1 MLNNSELESLKA
13 VFSEYSEIEGVYL
26 FGSAASDK
34 KAEYEDI
41 DVGIVYSDPVIEEKK
56 VDLYAALVKKGLDN
70 VDIVFFN
77 SADLV
82 LQFEI
87 IHHNKLIYRKEG
99 FNHGELFSLTVRK
112 YFDFKPYLDRQRE
125 AYKKRILNG

>member
-1 MLNNSELESLKA
+1 MVNSSELESLKA
-13 VFSEYSEIEGVYL
+13 VFSDYPEIEGVYL
-26 FGSAASDK
+26 FGSAASDQ
-34 KAEYEDI
+34 KAQYEDI
-41 DVGIVYSDPVIEEKK
+41 DVGIVHSDPAIEDKK
-56 VDLYAALVKKGLDN
+56 ADLYAALVKQGLDN

-77 SADLV
+77 NADLV

-87 IHHNKLIYRKEG
+87 IHHNKLIYRKED
-99 FNHGELFSLTVRK
+99 FNHAELFSVTIRK